1 MLLVERAVAARQEEE
16 RARLR
21 RTLAVRALVLLG
33 LTQAQVASE
42 LGITQP
48 AVSQLIKAA
57 KRVASLDPGEVLA
70 AAAPVIKDVAATLG
84 FTDVAVFGSLARG
97 QATPQSDIDL
107 LVRPPKGAIVSDLE
121 KLRSILTELLGKDV
135 DVVSYGGLKPK
146 IDDDIRREAILL

>member
-1 MLLVERAVAARQEEE
+1 MLLRDRAIAARQDEE
-16 RARLR
+16 RARLT

-33 LTQAQVASE
+33 LTQAQAARE

-48 AVSQLIKAA
+48 AVSQLIKGA
-57 KRVASLDPGEVLA
+57 KRVTMLDPGEVLA
-70 AAAPVIKDVAATLG
+70 AAAPVIKDVAETLG

-107 LVRPPKGAIVSDLE
+107 LVRPPKDAIISDLE
-121 KLRSILTELLGKDV
+121 KLRSVLTELLGRDV

-146 IDDDIRREAILL
+146 IDDDIKREAILL